1 MLREILA
8 RRGATNTAVVAAT
21 VAISRRQT
29 EGGSGQGDLG
39 IFKMEMS
46 MEIFNEI
53 LSDMIF
59 KRRHNYIFFFIGL
72 WVYVGLRE
80 LCRPNWVHP

>member
-21 VAISRRQT
+21 EAISRRQT
-29 EGGSGQGDLG
+29 GGGSGQGDLG

-59 KRRHNYIFFFIGL
+59 KRRHNYIFSSLVYGFM
-72 WVYVGLRE
+72 WV
-80 LCRPNWVHP
+80 